1 MGLSRLGA
9 GLSLAVMLRIAQNR
23 DGGDGACGRDMA
35 NSRVENVVTETL
47 RRYQIQEEFEAR
59 WASACPCFAVC

>member
-1 MGLSRLGA
+1 
-9 GLSLAVMLRIAQNR
+9 MLRIVQNR
-23 DGGDGACGRDMA
+23 DGGGACGRDMA

-59 WASACPCFAVC
+59 